1 MGGGDGYGLA
11 YIELAINTEVKFHD
25 EVNTIFQVPAI
36 LPKFIQC
43 YLSEENIALCWW
55 HSVKL
60 LPIWL
65 A

>member
-1 MGGGDGYGLA
+1 MKA
-11 YIELAINTEVKFHD
+11 ELLELMVLDLVMTLRDD